1 MDLQSY
7 LPTSK
12 PVRTV
17 APTFLPVTLEE
28 ARVAVSLAA
37 STSDYDTLLDR
48 LIGEATDAV
57 EHDTGLVLCTST
69 WAWKLDQWC
78 ADYIPVPVRPVAS
91 ISSIVYVDTD
101 GTSTTWS
108 ASNYTLD
115 TYRVQPVILRAFVA
129 GVQSTFPV
137 LRTQE
142 NAVTVTAVAG
152 VAQAEVSRLA
162 KQAVLTHV
170 TRAFHNRE
178 GDQVYDGAYEST
190 VKRLMRSSYP

>member
-1 MDLQSY
+1 MALRDY

-28 ARVAVSLAA
+28 ARAAVSLPA
-37 STSDYDTLLDR
+37 SVNDYDVLLER
-48 LIGEATDAV
+48 LIGEANDAV

-69 WAWKLDQWC
+69 WAWKLDQWEC
-78 ADYIPVPVRPVAS
+78 DYIRCPLRPIAS
-91 ISSIVYVDTD
+91 ISSIVYVDS
-101 GTSTTWS
+101 GGSSTTWG

-115 TYRVQPVILRAFVA
+115 TYRVQPIILRAFVS
-129 GVQSTFPV
+129 GVQVTFPV

-142 NAVTVTAVAG
+142 NAVTITAIAG
-152 VAQAEVSRLA
+152 VAQADVPRIA

-170 TRAFHNRE
+170 ARAYHDRE
-178 GDQVYDGAYEST
+178 GDRVYDGAYESAIA
-190 VKRLMRSSYP
+190 RLMRSSYP